1 MRLLRSFS
9 IVTFVLLLVLAL
21 ASCQDSPT
29 GPPSIGTLMVTPVA
43 LTPCGNFSAPLGPQ
57 GMQMVDCGW

>member
-21 ASCQDSPT
+21 AGCQDGPT
-29 GPPSIGTLMVTPVA
+29 LPSIGTLQVTPVA
-43 LTPCGNFSAPLGPQ
+43 LTPCGNFSAPLMTPQ
-57 GMQMVDCGW
+57 GLQMVDCGW